1 MRNRILNAAP
11 AGVSAGVVAVES
23 PDAFAAALLSD
34 VARRRGAR
42 FSGDPVRVALLD
54 RNQLMRQALAA
65 LLADEPRV
73 NVVGDSS
80 DLEQCVGLAAHR
92 GAEVVLLAAE
102 ANADTVRRQIA
113 ALTALPSAPHV
124 IVLNAEQRPIEVLEA
139 FRAGA
144 FGYLP
149 WSASVEELVE
159 AIAMV
164 ADGMSYVLPSTA
176 KALATGLRTPAAAT
190 VSPGSTSLDVLSAR
204 ERTVLERIAR
214 GFSGPE
220 VADQLGITVKTVDTY
235 RHRIHE
241 KLGIHHRS
249 EYVRLA
255 LEHDLLVDHASPAP
269 IRHPDAV

>member
-1 MRNRILNAAP
+1 M
-11 AGVSAGVVAVES
+11 
-23 PDAFAAALLSD
+23 
-34 VARRRGAR
+34 
-42 FSGDPVRVALLD
+42 
-54 RNQLMRQALAA
+54 
-65 LLADEPRV
+65 
-73 NVVGDSS
+73 
-80 DLEQCVGLAAHR
+80 
-92 GAEVVLLAAE
+92 VLLAAE

-190 VSPGSTSLDVLSAR
+190 VSPGSTSLDVL
-204 ERTVLERIAR
+204 RI
-214 GFSGPE
+214 
-220 VADQLGITVKTVDTY
+220 Q
-235 RHRIHE
+235 
-241 KLGIHHRS
+241 RS
-249 EYVRLA
+249 
-255 LEHDLLVDHASPAP
+255 
-269 IRHPDAV
+269 